1 MVVRCRSSAP
11 SPTGSTPA
19 RSPTTSFGRRRRWYI
34 LSAVLITVSIL
45 ALTLRG
51 LTFGIEFRGG
61 ADFRAPTQVTEQTI
75 DDMRVAL
82 EATGIPGIDEAII
95 STIGDSEVRVQT
107 DELDPTEEVPR
118 VRAAIGE
125 QVGVP
130 PDQVTY
136 SLIGPS
142 WGDQITDRALIA
154 LAAFLTLVSLVIGDL
169 LP

>member
-1 MVVRCRSSAP
+1 MSKFSTLTNRLY
-11 SPTGSTPA
+11 TGEISYDFI
-19 RSPTTSFGRRRRWYI
+19 SRRRRWYI
-34 LSAVLITVSIL
+34 VSAVLITVSIL

-125 QVGVP
+125 AGRRPAGPGHLQ
-130 PDQVTY
+130 PDR
-136 SLIGPS
+136 SLMGRPDHRP
-142 WGDQITDRALIA
+142 GTDRAGGLPDFGIA
-154 LAAFLTLVSLVIGDL
+154 GHRDL